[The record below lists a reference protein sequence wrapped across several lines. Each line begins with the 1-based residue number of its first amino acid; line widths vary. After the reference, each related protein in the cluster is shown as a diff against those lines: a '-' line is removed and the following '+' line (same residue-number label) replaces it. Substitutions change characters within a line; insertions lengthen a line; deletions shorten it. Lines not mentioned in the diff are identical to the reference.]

1 MRRTLCTLLPVGAGR
16 MRCRAVRLRGIL
28 LSCLLCV
35 LLSGCK
41 VPLYSGL
48 GEQEAN
54 EMLGKLLEYNID
66 ATKQTGEANQVTLLV
81 DEAQF
86 GQAVDL
92 LQKLGLPRPHYETI
106 GKVFTGDG
114 LVTSPMQEWARFNFA
129 LSQELSSMVSSIPGV
144 ISAEV
149 RVANPRKET
158 PFDEAQ
164 PPSASV
170 LALVKRD
177 AITAELVP
185 QIKQLVAYGIENIE
199 YDRVGVVVSP
209 VDPPARPAVELVTFG
224 GVVMQRGS
232 VTRALFLLGAIALL
246 GVALGAAGG
255 FVAENYLKTRGKK
268 AA

>member
-81 DEAQF
+81 
-86 GQAVDL
+86 
-92 LQKLGLPRPHYETI
+92 
-106 GKVFTGDG
+106 
-114 LVTSPMQEWARFNFA
+114 
-129 LSQELSSMVSSIPGV
+129 
-144 ISAEV
+144 
-149 RVANPRKET
+149 
-158 PFDEAQ
+158 DEAQ